1 MKRDQILKKWTG
13 TLLGTVAFGLSLLA
27 GCGGGN
33 SSTGPASSAPTTVP
47 AAVTPTVTVT
57 ASPAGSVSTAQALSV
72 MIAVS
77 SSSGGAPSGSVVVSS
92 GNYAS
97 FPASISAGQ
106 AVIRV
111 PAALLAVGT
120 DTLTANFTPSNSSSY
135 NIASGTANVTV
146 AASGAAEPVVTASS
160 VTYSTGGYGSPFRVL
175 PLPSGNVLVSVTA
188 AVSGML
194 VFEPVA
200 DGGLQLSCFNYLRSA
215 FVQDGTADFG
225 MNLTPNGLGVAATL
239 GVDGAIFY
247 DLSTLQTCTST
258 GLQVSQGSVASD
270 QGSFDVV
277 VTPDGKHAFV
287 ANEYGMA
294 SGSTAQGNIG
304 VVALQY
310 DANGIVTTGTTLVGQ
325 ISTGGQTIA
334 GIAISPDGSRLYA
347 TSEVEGAMTTAAGA
361 SNPIL
366 TRMGCY
372 QQAGGGTQANGLLT
386 VIDVAKAESNPGSA
400 AILGTVNAG
409 CSPVRA
415 VESADG
421 STLWVS
427 ARGDNRVLSFSTGML
442 EINPG
447 NSLLGYADTGG
458 TAPVGLRLFDG
469 GRLLAV
475 ANSNR
480 FGTGTANATVL
491 SVAVPA
497 AASVVQTILTGLF
510 PREMTVGGDDRTL
523 YLTNYNSGSFQVI
536 STTVQ

>member
-1 MKRDQILKKWTG
+1 MKRHQMLNVWTR
-13 TLLGTVAFGLSLLA
+13 TLLGTVQLCLSLIA

-33 SSTGPASSAPTTVP
+33 SPTSSAPAPVTG
-47 AAVTPTVTVT
+47 AVTPTVTVT
-57 ASPAGSVSTAQALSV
+57 ASPFGSVSTAQAV
-72 MIAVS
+72 GVTIAVS
-77 SSSGGAPSGSVVVSS
+77 SGSGAAPSGSVVVSS

-106 AVIRV
+106 AVISV
-111 PAALLAVGT
+111 PAAMLAVGT
-120 DTLTANFTPSNSSSY
+120 DMLTANFTPSNPSSY
-135 NIASGTANVTV
+135 NSASGTANVTV
-146 AASGAAEPVVTASS
+146 VASGATAPVVTASS
-160 VTYSTGGYGSPFRVL
+160 VTYSTGGYGSPFRAL
-175 PLPSGNVLVSVTA
+175 PLTSGNVLVSVTA
-188 AVSGML
+188 ATSGML
-194 VFEPVA
+194 LFEPA
-200 DGGLQLSCFNYLRSA
+200 AGGGLQLSCFNNLRST
-215 FVQDGTADFG
+215 FVQDGAADFG

-247 DLSTLQTCTST
+247 NLGTLQTCTST
-258 GLQVSQGSVASD
+258 GLQVSQGSIASD

-287 ANEYGMA
+287 ANEYGVA
-294 SGSTAQGNIG
+294 SGSTTHGNIG

-310 DANGIVTTGTTLVGQ
+310 DSNGIVTAGTRLVGQ

-334 GIAISPDGSRLYA
+334 GVTISPDGSRLYA
-347 TSEVEGAMTTAAGA
+347 TSEVEGTMTTAAGG

-366 TRMGCY
+366 TRTGCY

-386 VIDVAKAESNPGSA
+386 VIDVAKAETNPSSA
-400 AILGTVNAG
+400 AIIATVNAG

-415 VESADG
+415 IESADG

-427 ARGDNRVLSFSTGML
+427 ARGDNRVLAFSTGML

-447 NSLLGYADTGG
+447 NALLGYADTGG
-458 TAPVGLRLFDG
+458 TAPVGLRLFDSG
-469 GRLLAV
+469 KLLAV

-491 SVAVPA
+491 SIAVPA
-497 AASVVQTILTGLF
+497 AASVVQTIPTGLF
-510 PREMTVGGDDRTL
+510 PREITVGSDDRTL
-523 YLTNYNSGSFQVI
+523 YLTNYNSGAFQVI